1 MFFIA
6 YTTGSSIES
15 WNTYA
20 KKPKTK
26 IIALFVILIWFFSF
40 SSGDAPPFDVF
51 EGVV

>member
-6 YTTGSSIES
+6 YTTGLSIES
-15 WNTYA
+15 WSTYA

-26 IIALFVILIWFFSF
+26 IIALFVTLMWFCSF
-40 SSGDAPPFDVF
+40 FSGDALLCGIF